1 MKNIKHLFFLGI
13 LSSLIIFINCDDS
26 DDLVAADTNDGTA
39 DSVKYT
45 FNLFG
50 SEGGTVISNW
60 ASFGENGSVEIRAT
74 PHIGYAFVNWT
85 GSSTSTDNPL
95 SVILDS
101 DKSYTGNFEKIA
113 VSTDTDKDGITD
125 DLDTCDDTVEGAT
138 VDENG
143 CSDSQKDIDGDGIS
157 DDLDTCADT
166 PEGTT
171 VDENG
176 CPVTFLYLD
185 ENGITIKATEYA
197 VVGES
202 YELNGVSYLIVD
214 ETILK
219 AMVTAGEDVTKV
231 VTTNVTDMTQ
241 MIAFDIIDTTFNQDI
256 GSWDVS
262 NVTTMEEMFKFA
274 QAFNQDIGSWDVSSV
289 TNMSFMF
296 DEVLAFN
303 QDIGSWDVSNVTT
316 MEEMFDTFQNG
327 TFNQD
332 ISSWDVSSVTNMS
345 WMFSTDSFNQDISSW
360 DVSNVTDMSF
370 MFNSGMS
377 FNQDI
382 SGWNVSNV
390 TDMSYMFYGS
400 SFQSRH

>member
-345 WMFSTDSFNQDISSW
+345 FMFSTDSFNQDISSW
-360 DVSNVTDMSF
+360 DVSNVTDCINFS
-370 MFNSGMS
+370 
-377 FNQDI
+377 
-382 SGWNVSNV
+382 SN
-390 TDMSYMFYGS
+390 TTAWRNPATEPNFTNC
-400 SFQSRH
+400 

>member
-1 MKNIKHLFFLGI
+1 MIPLPLILLDIMKNIKYLLL
-13 LSSLIIFINCDDS
+13 LSLLCSLIIFINCGDS
-26 DDLVAADTNDGTA
+26 DDLVVADTNDGTA
-39 DSVKYT
+39 DSIKYT

-60 ASFGENGSVEIRAT
+60 ASFGENGAVEIRAT

-101 DKSYTGNFEKIA
+101 DKSYTGNFEKIV

-125 DLDTCDDTVEGAT
+125 DLDICDDTVEGAI

-143 CSDSQKDIDGDGIS
+143 CSDSQKDTDSDGIS

-176 CPVTFLYLD
+176 CAVTFLYLD
-185 ENGITIKATEYA
+185 ENGITIKATEYV

-241 MIAFDIIDTTFNQDI
+241 MIAFDIYDT
-256 GSWDVS
+256 
-262 NVTTMEEMFKFA
+262 
-274 QAFNQDIGSWDVSSV
+274 
-289 TNMSFMF
+289 
-296 DEVLAFN
+296 
-303 QDIGSWDVSNVTT
+303 
-316 MEEMFDTFQNG
+316 

-332 ISSWDVSSVTNMS
+332 ISSWDVSAVID
-345 WMFSTDSFNQDISSW
+345 FTDYGNGASSHE
-360 DVSNVTDMSF
+360 NA
-370 MFNSGMS
+370 N
-377 FNQDI
+377 
-382 SGWNVSNV
+382 
-390 TDMSYMFYGS
+390 
-400 SFQSRH
+400 FQSSLDSYFDVFS

>member
-1 MKNIKHLFFLGI
+1 MVLLHLILLDTMKNIKHVLLLGL
-13 LSSLIIFINCDDS
+13 LSSPIIFINCGDS
-26 DDLVAADTNDGTA
+26 DDLVVADTNDGTA

-50 SEGGTVISNW
+50 SEGGTVNSNW
-60 ASFGENGSVEIRAT
+60 ASFGENGAVEIMAN

-101 DKSYTGNFEKIA
+101 DKSYTGNFEKIV

-125 DLDTCDDTVEGAT
+125 DLDICDDTVVGAI

-143 CSDSQKDIDGDGIS
+143 CSDSQKDNDGDGIS

-176 CPVTFLYLD
+176 CAVTFLYLD
-185 ENGITIKATEYA
+185 ENGITIKATEYV

-214 ETILK
+214 EALLK

-231 VTTNVTDMTQ
+231 VTTNVTDMIQ
-241 MIAFDIIDTTFNQDI
+241 MIAFDPSDNA
-256 GSWDVS
+256 S
-262 NVTTMEEMFKFA
+262 
-274 QAFNQDIGSWDVSSV
+274 
-289 TNMSFMF
+289 
-296 DEVLAFN
+296 AFN
-303 QDIGSWDVSNVTT
+303 QDIGSWDVSNVTN
-316 MEEMFDTFQNG
+316 MEQMFYFAT

-332 ISSWDVSSVTNMS
+332 ISNWDVSNVTDMNNMFYKATAFNQDLSSWDVSSVTNMDR
-345 WMFSTDSFNQDISSW
+345 MLASTDVFNQDLSSW
-360 DVSNVTDMSF
+360 DVSNVTDCQNFSLITTAWTLPKPNF
-370 MFNSGMS
+370 TNC
-377 FNQDI
+377 
-382 SGWNVSNV
+382 
-390 TDMSYMFYGS
+390 TE
-400 SFQSRH
+400 